1 MDDGARSVE
10 GAPGDCHGRTRAHRR
25 RRNDRGEGL
34 YLTTRS
40 ADPARLGEIIRRH
53 WAIENEL
60 HWVLDMTF
68 GEDHS
73 RVRDRN
79 STMNLALLRRLALS
93 LLKREQSDPRKS
105 IAMKRRQAGWDND
118 TLFTVLAAAVPN
130 PS

>member
-1 MDDGARSVE
+1 VE
-10 GAPGDCHGRTRAHRR
+10 GTPGDCSWSNESAPSAMKRPWRR
-25 RRNDRGEGL
+25 RTISRPAPPI
-34 YLTTRS
+34 RS
-40 ADPARLGEIIRRH
+40 ASARSSGG
-53 WAIENEL
+53 AIENEL

-68 GEDHS
+68 DEDRS

-79 STMNLALLRRLALS
+79 STMNLALLRKLALS

-105 IAMKRRQAGWDND
+105 IAMKRRRAGWDND

>member
-1 MDDGARSVE
+1 MVE
-10 GAPGDCHGRTRAHRR
+10 RERTVGDETTVEKAY
-25 RRNDRGEGL
+25 

-40 ADPARLGEIIRRH
+40 ADPERLGEIIRRH

-68 GEDHS
+68 DEDHS

-79 STMNLALLRRLALS
+79 STMNLALLRKLALS

-105 IAMKRRQAGWDND
+105 IAMKRRRAGWDND